1 MSDFKAVGIPVP
13 RGEGSDKVSGHTVYA
28 ADVKLPGLLWA
39 KILRSPHPH
48 ARIQRV
54 DISRAKKVPGVHA
67 IITGDDVRDCLVGKQ
82 IRDMPVLCWDKARF
96 AGDRIAAVAAETVA
110 AAEEALHLID
120 VEYELLPAVF
130 DPIEAM
136 TPSAPVI
143 HENIGAYD
151 GAPEKILAVDLRN
164 GLTRLAWRKGDVEKG
179 FNEADVV
186 LEHTFYVPA
195 RHQGYLE
202 PHSAT
207 VSIESDG
214 RIQVWSSVKNPFNV
228 RTQLAKCL
236 SVAEER
242 IRMNPVN
249 VGGEFGGK
257 GDGVDLPVLYFL
269 AEKAGRPVKMVMT
282 YAEELS
288 ASNPAHPTVITI
300 RSGVKRDGRIVAR
313 KIRAVHASGGYG
325 ALKSNT
331 SLATWHYAG
340 GQYRIEHSDIEF
352 LQIYTNTVPGG
363 YYRSP
368 GAVATAFAVDCH
380 TDILANE
387 IGMDPAE
394 FRLKNF
400 LSEGEADAVGHELFS
415 VRFREVLQGALDA
428 AGWKKPKKRNHGRG
442 IALSGRH
449 ISGGDTGLV
458 LSVDAD
464 GGFSILSPSIDQ
476 GSGTHTILRQ
486 LVAEQMKV
494 PIDQVRVIVG
504 DTDTAPRD
512 SGMRASRMTYVAG
525 NAIMQACDKLGEQ
538 LLDRAAKL
546 LECRVDEVEFDR
558 GRFSLRQDPG
568 QQVSLRRLAA
578 QATEPLGVSVYE
590 DYPYPEHISYLCAQ
604 IAEVEVD
611 PDTGAV
617 RVHRIVTAHDVGTII
632 NPLMHQGQIDGA
644 TIMGMG
650 QGIMEELVIDG
661 GTVANNNLG
670 DYKLPSI
677 KDIPQLKTVL
687 VKTTGGV
694 GPLDSK
700 PIGEFANNGPPAAI
714 ANAIADAV
722 GVRVF
727 DLPVKAEN
735 VYQALKER
743 GLINHKE
750 RKIHKRRNTGG

>member
-1 MSDFKAVGIPVP
+1 MADSKAVGTAVP

-28 ADVKLPGLLWA
+28 ADVKLPGVLWA

-48 ARIQRV
+48 ASIRRV
-54 DISRAKKVPGVHA
+54 DISKAQKVPGVRA
-67 IITGDDVRDCLVGKQ
+67 ILTGEDVKGHLVGKQ
-82 IRDMPVLCWDKARF
+82 IRDMPVLCWDRVRF
-96 AGDRIAAVAAETVA
+96 VGDRIAAVAGETVD
-110 AAEEALHLID
+110 AAEEALHSID
-120 VEYELLPAVF
+120 VDYELRPAVF
-130 DPIEAM
+130 DPLEAM
-136 TPSAPVI
+136 RPSAPRL
-143 HENIGAYD
+143 HENVGAYD
-151 GAPEKILAVDLRN
+151 GAPEKILAADLHN

-179 FNEADVV
+179 FGDAELV
-186 LEHTFYVPA
+186 LENTFHIPS

-202 PHSAT
+202 PHAAT
-207 VSIESDG
+207 VVIEPDS
-214 RIQVWSSVKNPFNV
+214 RIQVWASVKNPFGV
-228 RTQLAKCL
+228 RSQLAKCL

-269 AEKAGRPVKMVMT
+269 AQKTGRPVKMVMT

-288 ASNPAHPTVITI
+288 ASNPAHATVITI
-300 RSGVKRDGRIVAR
+300 RTGVKRDGRIVAR
-313 KIRAVHASGGYG
+313 KIRAAHASGAYG

-380 TDILANE
+380 TDILAKE
-387 IGMDPAE
+387 LGMDPAE

-400 LSEGEADAVGHELFS
+400 LGEGEADAVGHELHS

-449 ISGGDTGLV
+449 ISGGDTGVV
-458 LSVDAD
+458 LSADAD

-486 LVAEQMKV
+486 LVADQMNV
-494 PIDQVRVIVG
+494 PIDQVRVIIG
-504 DTDTAPRD
+504 DTDSAPRD
-512 SGMRASRMTYVAG
+512 GGMRASRMTYVAG
-525 NAIMQACDKLGEQ
+525 NAIMQACEKLRERLLEQ
-538 LLDRAAKL
+538 AARL
-546 LECRVDEVEFDR
+546 LECRVNELEFDR

-568 QQVSLRRLAA
+568 QQVSLRRVAA
-578 QATEPLGVSVYE
+578 QATESLAVTVYE
-590 DYPYPEHISYLCAQ
+590 DYPYPEDISYICAQ
-604 IAEVEVD
+604 VAEVEVD

-617 RVHRIVTAHDVGTII
+617 RLHRVVSAHDVGTIL
-632 NPLMHQGQIDGA
+632 NPVTHQGQIDGA

-650 QGIMEELVIDG
+650 QGMMEELVMDG
-661 GTVANNNLG
+661 GKVTNNNLG
-670 DYKLPSI
+670 DYKLPSV
-677 KDIPQLKTVL
+677 KDIPELKTVL
-687 VKTTGGV
+687 VKSTGGV

-714 ANAIADAV
+714 ANAIADAI
-722 GVRVF
+722 GVRLF
-727 DLPVKAEN
+727 DLPVTAEK
-735 VYQALKER
+735 VYRLLEANGSVHQR
-743 GLINHKE
+743 GSS
-750 RKIHKRRNTGG
+750 RMT